1 MNRRAANE
9 IPTKADVY
17 YFAFTFDF
25 IFNGL
30 LKQKD
35 SISSAEFVI
44 SLFFLPLKLSTD
56 QSLSHG
62 KMS

>member
-1 MNRRAANE
+1 MNRRATTK

-17 YFAFTFDF
+17 YFTFTFAF
-25 IFNGL
+25 IFNAL

-35 SISSAEFVI
+35 SVSSAEFVI
-44 SLFFLPLKLSTD
+44 SLFFLSLKLSTD

-62 KMS
+62 KMI